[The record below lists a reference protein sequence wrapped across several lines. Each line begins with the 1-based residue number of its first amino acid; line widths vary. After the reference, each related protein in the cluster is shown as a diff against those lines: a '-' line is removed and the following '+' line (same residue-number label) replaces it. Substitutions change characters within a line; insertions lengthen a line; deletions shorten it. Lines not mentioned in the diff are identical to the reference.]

1 MSVKKSLRDATLTN
15 SKYSFTRNFT
25 VGSPLFRANTGWER
39 NPAWL
44 PMPGFNYVNDAPAG
58 FTFLGTTIYDFA
70 LQSDGKIIVGAA
82 GGRTSLRYNEDLTVD
97 SSFSLSQGVN
107 DIIRSISIQ
116 PDGKILFGGDF
127 TSVNGAT
134 SNYIVRLTSTG
145 STDTS
150 FNIGTGFDNSVQKI
164 IVLSNGKILV
174 GGSFTTYNGTTC
186 NGIIRLNS
194 DGSIDTSFNIGS
206 GFNNIV
212 RDMKILSDGKILVG
226 GYFTSYNGSTN
237 LDRRITRLNSDGSVD
252 RTFVTNSG
260 SNAGFNN
267 PVEKIEVQSN
277 GKIVVGGLFTQWQN
291 TTTVNYIARLNS
303 DGSLDQTFNIGT
315 GFNDWVLG
323 LKVATDDYIYVGGL
337 FTTFNGTSRTRIAR
351 LNPDGSYDTNFDTGT
366 GFNDSVRG
374 FLIQPSGK
382 ILIGGA
388 FTTYRGVSGTGNVR
402 RLTVTEEKIIIL
414 QGIKNTANS
423 EVTEFSCA
431 ANYTVNW
438 GDGNIINYARDTIAS
453 HTYNY
458 FDANLDNTNGNV
470 SFLDS
475 GDWVVRSNHGYANTN
490 TISFANISTTTGITV
505 DTPYYVINANTNYF
519 NLSNTVGGSAV
530 TLTTDGSG
538 FILPYKQVLINV
550 YPRSGNTLTSINL
563 GNTNSTVY
571 TSGYSSMFLDI
582 GISAANVTTLS
593 FGTTKRQNTIERVA
607 IFNSNSI
614 TNTDLLFSG
623 LQALQSVPL
632 FDTSKVTTMNN
643 MFEFC
648 RSLQVVPLLNTANV
662 TSMVT
667 MFYQC
672 SSLQTVPLFDTAK
685 VTSMSSMFNLC
696 SSLKTVPQFN
706 TANVT
711 NMTGMFTSCYSLQ
724 TVPLFNT
731 AKVTSMLAMFEGSY
745 SLESVPQF
753 NTSNVTTMQQ
763 MFIDCSSLKTVPLFN
778 TANVVSMY
786 NMFVRCYTLQS
797 VPLFNTAKVTDM
809 TGMFQLCYSLN
820 SVPLFNTANV
830 TGMSYMFY
838 VCRNLK
844 TVPQFNTAAVT
855 NMSGMFRDCA
865 ELVSVPEFNTAAATD
880 MQQMFLGCYS
890 LKSVPLFNTANVTN
904 MDLMFYLCYSLQSVP
919 PFNTAKV
926 TTMGQMFLTCRSL
939 NSVPQFNTA
948 AVTKMPLMFFNCYS
962 LKSVPEFNTA
972 KVTDMTNMFYGC
984 NSLQSV
990 PKFNTANV
998 ISMTYMF
1005 QSCYSLQSV
1014 PEFNTA
1020 KVTNMEGMFSTC
1032 YSLESV
1038 PQFNT
1043 ANVTNMSSMF
1053 GGCYSLKEVPAL
1065 NANSV
1070 TNFTDMFVSAR
1081 LTRSQLANVRYTH
1094 SYLNNNLANVELN
1107 EIYTNLPTV
1116 TSQTIT
1122 VTGNWGTASDDPTIA
1137 TAKGWTVTG

>member
-25 VGSPLFRANTGWER
+25 VGSPLFRANTEWVR

-44 PMPGFNYVNDAPAG
+44 PMPAFKVIRDPTFNNPGVVQ
-58 FTFLGTTIYDFA
+58 DFA
-70 LQSDGKIIVGAA
+70 IQSDNKIVYGNNTEIRRVNENGGSDSSFTVGTVNSLGIYSVVLQSDGKILVGGFFSSFNGSTQNSIIRLNADGTKDTSFNVGTGFNSIVYAIAIQSDGKILC
-82 GGRTSLRYNEDLTVD
+82 GGGFTSYNGITCNKFVRLNPDGSVD
-97 SSFSLSQGVN
+97 SSFN
-107 DIIRSISIQ
+107 M
-116 PDGKILFGGDF
+116 
-127 TSVNGAT
+127 
-134 SNYIVRLTSTG
+134 
-145 STDTS
+145 
-150 FNIGTGFDNSVQKI
+150 GTGFDANNVHKI
-164 IVLSNGKILV
+164 KIQPDGKILV
-174 GGSFTTYNGTTC
+174 GGSFFNYNEVTSRSF
-186 NGIIRLNS
+186 IRLNI
-194 DGSIDTSFNIGS
+194 DGSIDTAVGTSISANTYVYDIDLQS
-206 GFNNIV
+206 T
-212 RDMKILSDGKILVG
+212 GKIILAG
-226 GYFTSYNGSTN
+226 TMSTW
-237 LDRRITRLNSDGSVD
+237 
-252 RTFVTNSG
+252 SG
-260 SNAGFNN
+260 LSFKG
-267 PVEKIEVQSN
+267 
-277 GKIVVGGLFTQWQN
+277 VV
-291 TTTVNYIARLNS
+291 RLNS
-303 DGSLDQTFNIGT
+303 DGSLDKSFNIGT
-315 GFNDWVLG
+315 GIGGGDAQSVL
-323 LKVATDDYIYVGGL
+323 VTSDDYIYIGGY
-337 FTTFNGTSRTRIAR
+337 FTKFNGKSNGENLVR
-351 LNPDGSYDTNFDTGT
+351 LNPDGSLDTSYNIGVEFG
-366 GFNDSVRG
+366 VRVDRIAG
-374 FLIQPSGK
+374 LKNGNILAGGPGGILGRLI
-382 ILIGGA
+382 
-388 FTTYRGVSGTGNVR
+388 VN
-402 RLTVTEEKIIIL
+402 EEKIIIL

-475 GDWVVRSNHGYANTN
+475 GDWVLRSNHGYANTN

-530 TLTTDGSG
+530 TLTTDGTG
-538 FILPYKQVLINV
+538 YILPYKQVLINV

-593 FGTTKRQNTIERVA
+593 FGTTKKQNTIERVA